1 MKVKVLIGTMTGTA
15 EMTAQAVEM
24 DCGDLAEFELKLMD
38 GLGADAFANAEAL
51 HLICTSTYGQ
61 GDVPDNAKALYD
73 ALCTTRPNLSHVR
86 YGVIA
91 LGDTTYLQTYAFGG
105 KKFDAILQ
113 ELGAQRVGEVFIH
126 NASSGTL
133 PEAEASTWARPW
145 LEQAIAE
152 LQAA

>member
-15 EMTAQAVEM
+15 EMTAQAIEM
-24 DCGDLAEFELKLMD
+24 DCGDLAEFELQLMD
-38 GLGADAFANAEAL
+38 HLGAEAFENADTL

-61 GDVPDNAKALYD
+61 GDVPDNAKAFYD
-73 ALCTTRPNLSHVR
+73 TLCHTKPNLSHVR
-86 YGVIA
+86 YGVVA
-91 LGDTTYLQTYAFGG
+91 LGDTTYLPTYAFGG

-113 ELGAQRVGEVFIH
+113 ELGAQRVGEIFIH

-133 PEAEASTWARPW
+133 PEMEASTWARPW